1 MGVTKYLRNYIFLW
15 RINKTNS
22 MKEIIFENA
31 YLKSK
36 QEKLSFFGQ
45 MSNPTLARL
54 ILYYCCNCCFNI
66 SDNNLRYKSYK
77 DTRAILTTD
86 IKYIE
91 FQYAKI
97 NEMYFR
103 NTHFRHVTLQ

>member
-1 MGVTKYLRNYIFLW
+1 
-15 RINKTNS
+15 
-22 MKEIIFENA
+22 MKEMILENA
-31 YLKSK
+31 YLLST

-66 SDNNLRYKSYK
+66 SANNLRYKQ
-77 DTRAILTTD
+77 TRAILTTD
-86 IKYIE
+86 IKYTE
-91 FQYAKI
+91 LQHFKI

-103 NTHFRHVTLQ
+103 NNHFRHVTLQ

>member
-1 MGVTKYLRNYIFLW
+1 
-15 RINKTNS
+15 
-22 MKEIIFENA
+22 MKEMIFENA
-31 YLKSK
+31 YLIST
-36 QEKLSFFGQ
+36 QETLSFFGQ

-66 SDNNLRYKSYK
+66 SNNNLRYKSYK
-77 DTRAILTTD
+77 ETRAILTTD
-86 IKYIE
+86 IKYTE
-91 FQYAKI
+91 LQHFKI